1 MGHLGFDPAPLGWEG
16 RRKEGREGHSRTR
29 GGIPLPPTTHKPPGR
44 HHTILAF
51 LAGPPFLLPKPKIRR
66 GFTLQRGKGRR
77 SAPELLL
84 CLLFRRRHSIRLQ
97 RCPTGTAS
105 AGGGPHDCRRRKMF
119 LQREGG
125 SGLVQFRILPSTP
138 GPKRQRGTR
147 SNCPFDLVLRRRR
160 LWVTVG
166 PEWRTD
172 IWEEGK

>member
-1 MGHLGFDPAPLGWEG
+1 MGGK
-16 RRKEGREGHSRTR
+16 KEGRSGRPLTDTWWHPSSSNNAQTS
-29 GGIPLPPTTHKPPGR
+29 GTTPHNFGIPSRASLPSSK
-44 HHTILAF
+44 A
-51 LAGPPFLLPKPKIRR
+51 KNR